1 MIKYVSVLFLVV
13 FLISCNEGDYVPK
26 PRGLNHID
34 LPTQEYQ
41 LFDEVDKPYSFEY
54 SSVATAKAYDGDTT
68 GYAKL
73 YKDINY
79 ESFGAVVHLTYK
91 EVKNN
96 IDTLNS
102 LINESFKLAQRH
114 NKKAYAIEDRMMVS
128 ASGNVATVIDI
139 VGEVPSPYQFFM
151 HDSTTHFIKG
161 VLYFPTSTKN
171 DSLRPVIDFIKS
183 DMHHM
188 INTMCWK

>member
-1 MIKYVSVLFLVV
+1 MKYVLLLVLFCS
-13 FLISCNEGDYVPK
+13 LISCGEGDYVPK

-34 LPTQEYQ
+34 LPTQGYQ
-41 LFDEVDKPYSFEY
+41 AFHEVGKPYSFEF
-54 SSVATAKAYDGDTT
+54 SNAAIAKPYNGDTS

-73 YKDINY
+73 YKDIIY
-79 ESFGAVVHLTYK
+79 ESFGAVIHLTYK
-91 EVKNN
+91 EIKGSL
-96 IDTLNS
+96 DTLNS

-114 NKKAYAIEDRMMVS
+114 NKKAYAIEDRVMIS

-161 VLYFPTSTKN
+161 VLYFPVATKN
-171 DSLRPVIDFIKS
+171 DSLRPVIDYIKT

-188 INTMCWK
+188 INTMKWE